1 MSACPFLSGLAGLP
15 LVGGSVAL
23 IGRTTAAAVPV
34 TTALLESYRDWLA
47 VELGET
53 LCELAPRYQPEHAAL
68 ASRFRREWCRE
79 TYVLNPDFGPDRFAT
94 PPTVPPSTRAAVV
107 LSAAGVL
114 LVGGRHGRRGFQ
126 PLRQRDKAMHDAQDV
141 FLVLS
146 LVLSNTDLP
155 VEGRFR
161 EALGT
166 LARLGEDCARS
177 TLLGL
182 GKMHGERRHG

>member
-1 MSACPFLSGLAGLP
+1 
-15 LVGGSVAL
+15 
-23 IGRTTAAAVPV
+23 
-34 TTALLESYRDWLA
+34 
-47 VELGET
+47 
-53 LCELAPRYQPEHAAL
+53 
-68 ASRFRREWCRE
+68 
-79 TYVLNPDFGPDRFAT
+79 
-94 PPTVPPSTRAAVV
+94 
-107 LSAAGVL
+107 
-114 LVGGRHGRRGFQ
+114 
-126 PLRQRDKAMHDAQDV
+126 MHDAQDV